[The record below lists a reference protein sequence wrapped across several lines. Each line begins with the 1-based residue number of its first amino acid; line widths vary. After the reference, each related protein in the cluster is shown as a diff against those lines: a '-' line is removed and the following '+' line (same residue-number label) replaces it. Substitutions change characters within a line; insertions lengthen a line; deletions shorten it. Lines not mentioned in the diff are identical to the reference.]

1 MNLVIDIGNTKTAFG
16 VYEEKELISHWT
28 MKTDETRTADEYAL
42 FLHHMME
49 FYHLK
54 AEDCEGAM
62 ICSVVPQADSLVIEV
77 MEDYLRI
84 PAHFVGP
91 GVKTGLNIL
100 YENPREVGA
109 DRITNAVAGKEI
121 YGVPLIIIDF
131 GTATTYCYL
140 DEKGCYLGG
149 AITPGMDIAMEA
161 LAAKA
166 SKLPRV
172 ETNKAGRVIG
182 RSTAEALQA
191 GAHYGQLSEVEG
203 MIRRMR
209 REGGAHAKVIAAGP
223 AGARIAEES
232 EFIEEAHTFLTLDG
246 LQLIYLKNKDLF
258 S

>member
-16 VYEEKELISHWT
+16 VYKEKELISHWT
-28 MKTDETRTADEYAL
+28 MKTDATRTADEYAL
-42 FLHHMME
+42 FLYHMME
-49 FYHLK
+49 FYSLHT
-54 AEDCEGAM
+54 EDCEGAM
-62 ICSVVPQADSLVIEV
+62 ICSVVPQADSVTAEV
-77 MEDYLRI
+77 MEDHLRI
-84 PAHFVGP
+84 PVRFVGP

-109 DRITNAVAGKEI
+109 DRITNAVAGKEL
-121 YGVPLIIIDF
+121 YGFPLIIIDF

-140 DEKGCYLGG
+140 DDKGRYLGG

-172 ETNKAGRVIG
+172 ETNNTGRVIG

-203 MIRRMR
+203 MIQRMR
-209 REGGAHAKVIAAGP
+209 TEGGAHAKVIVTGP
-223 AGARIAEES
+223 SAHWIAQES
-232 EFIEEAHTFLTLDG
+232 DKIDEAHEFLTLDG
-246 LQLIYLKNKDLF
+246 LQLIYLKNKELF